1 VRPAVLFS
9 WAAVLLDDVSE
20 QGPRLLRFL
29 LLAQRAL
36 QAILCVCRLPNFESD
51 CRYKDVGNKKESPKS
66 RGPPKRR
73 FF

>member
-1 VRPAVLFS
+1 MRPAVLFS

-36 QAILCVCRLPNFESD
+36 QERKLDLDTLSFSLTF
-51 CRYKDVGNKKESPKS
+51 GL
-66 RGPPKRR
+66 
-73 FF
+73 